1 MEGRG
6 VAHMGWPRPLPIWS
20 INYIHFNGKGS
31 KNEQFLSSSLEMAHI
46 CILLFIQIVVKSA
59 IIDYSKIQMYAI
71 SKLLDKN
78 GSFLNMLTLKCM
90 ELIDQE

>member
-1 MEGRG
+1 M
-6 VAHMGWPRPLPIWS
+6 AHMGWPRPLPIWS
-20 INYIHFNGKGS
+20 INYTHFNGKGS
-31 KNEQFLSSSLEMAHI
+31 KTEQFLPSSSKMAHI

-78 GSFLNMLTLKCM
+78 GSFLNMLTLRCM

>member
-1 MEGRG
+1 M
-6 VAHMGWPRPLPIWS
+6 AHMGWPRPLPIWS

-46 CILLFIQIVVKSA
+46 YILLTIQIVVKSG
-59 IIDYSKIQMYAI
+59 IFDYSKIQMCAI
-71 SKLLDKN
+71 SKLLDEN
-78 GSFLNMLTLKCM
+78 SSFLNMLTLKFM

>member
-1 MEGRG
+1 
-6 VAHMGWPRPLPIWS
+6 
-20 INYIHFNGKGS
+20 
-31 KNEQFLSSSLEMAHI
+31 MAHI

-59 IIDYSKIQMYAI
+59 IIDYWKIQMYAI